1 MLRECAVKGSF
12 YPADEKEVREMV
24 NGFLAGVPEP
34 KEKSRIVI
42 APHAGYVCS
51 GKTVAY
57 AFQSLKKADCYIIL
71 SPNHTGLGEPISI
84 YPDGSWRSPLG
95 EVKVNEEIASR
106 IAHKMNLERDEL
118 AHIREHSIEVLLP
131 FLQAKFKEISIVP
144 ITIAENRLEKL
155 KELGKV
161 LAEIM
166 KTEKVCIVASSDFS
180 HYLSEERAK
189 KEDLE
194 AISFIEKFDE
204 DGFYGLV
211 NRKNRSICGYSG
223 IVTSIVVARE
233 IGLKR
238 AKLLSYTSSAEITG
252 DKSNVVGY
260 AAISFK

>member
-12 YPADEKEVREMV
+12 YPASEKKAREMV
-24 NGFLAGVPEP
+24 NGFFSEVPEQ

-42 APHAGYVCS
+42 APHAGYVYS
-51 GKTVAY
+51 GKTAAH
-57 AFQSLKKADCYIIL
+57 AFQALQKADCYIIL

-84 YPDGSWRSPLG
+84 YPRGSWKSPLG

-106 IAHKMNLERDEL
+106 IAKKMAVERDEL
-118 AHIREHSIEVLLP
+118 AHIGEHSIEVQLP
-131 FLQAKFKEISIVP
+131 FLQAKFGEISIVP
-144 ITIAENRLEKL
+144 ITLAENKLEKL
-155 KELGKV
+155 KELGNV

-194 AISFIEKFDE
+194 AISFIERLDE

-211 NRKNRSICGYSG
+211 NLKNMSICGYSD
-223 IVTSIVVARE
+223 IVTSIAVARE

-238 AKLLSYTSSAEITG
+238 AKLLSYTSSAEITR